1 LRFASALGGNA
12 PLELDVN
19 YMARQP
25 LFGAVRM
32 PSTALG
38 EARAEQVLVLDL
50 HEIVAGKLAA
60 LFDRHQ
66 HATSSMQGASC
77 LSTDSTGRRSRPLC
91 SPLAPARVAIGER
104 FHPRELRQELMIC
117 LPRGY
122 SRQQADNNRKR

>member
-25 LFGAVRM
+25 VLGAVRM
-32 PSTALG
+32 PPTALG
-38 EARAEQVLVLDL
+38 EARAEQMLVLDL

-60 LFDRHQ
+60 LFDRRQ
-66 HATSSMQGASC
+66 HATSSTQGASC
-77 LSTDSTGRRSRPLC
+77 LSTDSTGRRSRLLC

-104 FHPRELRQELMIC
+104 FRWIP
-117 LPRGY
+117 
-122 SRQQADNNRKR
+122 